1 VLLHEVLELAAA
13 TAPDRT
19 ALVDGGRRVT
29 FAELDDL
36 VARTAA
42 GLARLAPPG
51 DHVGIVADN
60 SLDFVVALY
69 AAPRAALVLVPGN
82 TRLRAAD
89 LVEQLEG
96 CGATVV
102 LGDRSSLDRLDAEPG
117 RRDWRTVE
125 LGDRDLVAPDRSGP
139 AVRDATAPAWCIHT
153 SGTTGRPKG
162 SVLTHA
168 SLLAAATNTALG
180 RGVADDDVYLFPFP
194 LFHVAAYNVV
204 VHHLCRRPVVLL
216 PRFDA
221 AAVQAATAAEGVTSM
236 SLAPTM
242 LAMLLDDPG
251 RDDAALRTLRRISY
265 GASAMPLDL
274 LLRVQRELPDVGLAQ
289 GYGMTELSGNA
300 VFLGPDEHRRAAA
313 GEADLLAAAG
323 RPGPLAAVRIAD
335 PGGAPLPAGEV
346 GEILVRGDQVHAG
359 YRADPAATAAAR
371 HGPWLR
377 TGDVGRLDAAGH
389 LHVVDRL
396 KDIIITGG
404 ENVASRA
411 VEDVLST
418 HPDVAAV
425 AVVGE
430 PDERWGERV
439 TAVVVWRAGT
449 RDDDDTRAAAL
460 LGWSRDRL
468 AGFQR
473 PRSVRT
479 VDALPTNASGKVD
492 KRALRNG

>member
-1 VLLHEVLELAAA
+1 
-13 TAPDRT
+13 
-19 ALVDGGRRVT
+19 
-29 FAELDDL
+29 
-36 VARTAA
+36 
-42 GLARLAPPG
+42 
-51 DHVGIVADN
+51 
-60 SLDFVVALY
+60 
-69 AAPRAALVLVPGN
+69 
-82 TRLRAAD
+82 
-89 LVEQLEG
+89 
-96 CGATVV
+96 
-102 LGDRSSLDRLDAEPG
+102 
-117 RRDWRTVE
+117 
-125 LGDRDLVAPDRSGP
+125 
-139 AVRDATAPAWCIHT
+139 
-153 SGTTGRPKG
+153 
-162 SVLTHA
+162 
-168 SLLAAATNTALG
+168 
-180 RGVADDDVYLFPFP
+180 
-194 LFHVAAYNVV
+194 
-204 VHHLCRRPVVLL
+204 
-216 PRFDA
+216 
-221 AAVQAATAAEGVTSM
+221 
-236 SLAPTM
+236 
-242 LAMLLDDPG
+242 
-251 RDDAALRTLRRISY
+251 
-265 GASAMPLDL
+265 MPLDL